1 MQYKQFIKTIFFI
14 AAYALVA
21 LTFAQNTIK
30 SASKAFVQT
39 DHVRAELLAHAPD
52 GVGPGKAVMLGLQI
66 THQPHWHTYW
76 KNSGDSG
83 LPTTLEWGLPAGV
96 GVGETR
102 WPLPK
107 KIPIG
112 NLANYGYE
120 DTVLLPVPL
129 EVGQLFKP
137 GLLSNEIE
145 IKLKAAW
152 LVCKQE
158 CIPEEGEFVLK
169 IPLKG
174 STALHRAAFE
184 AADKAY
190 PRAVAGA
197 HSVQVA
203 KDGQSLAITVAG
215 LPAALRGKTLDF
227 FPEIGNVIETAAPF
241 AQAWSGVGEA
251 ALWTAKVPL
260 SGQRSESPARFPVVL
275 GFGGRGYLADAGV
288 TAEGA
293 TGGAGAGPL
302 VGKAAW
308 PALAAAAQ
316 VPAALEAALKA
327 NMSANSAPSGP
338 NAGVKNA
345 ATGAAVGG
353 LIGGSAAGGS
363 SGAIASSGAAVLG
376 AGSGV
381 AASSSTV
388 QSLLPALLFAL
399 LGGLILNLMPCVF
412 PVLAIKMLGFVKH
425 ATPRERV
432 RSGVAYTVGVVASF
446 VALGALMLILRAG
459 GESLGWGFQLQS
471 PAVVAALAALFTLMG
486 LNLAGVFEFGSILP
500 SSVASLQAKNP
511 SVDAFLS
518 GVLAVAVASPCTA
531 PFMGASLGFA
541 IGLPAWEAL
550 LVFAMVGVGMA
561 LPFLAASLVP
571 AVARVL
577 PKPGAW
583 MDVFKRAMAFP
594 MFATVVWLV
603 WVLGQ
608 QSGIDGAGA
617 LLLLLVVLAML
628 LWGLQLA
635 GKARWVITTISVAS
649 FVLLTLTLGSKI
661 VEMEELP
668 RAQSAAGAP
677 ANGAPVLQA
686 SAVFTWPENA
696 APVWQAWEP
705 GRVEQILAKGQPV
718 FLDFTAAWCVTCQL
732 NKKTTLNSA
741 AVLADMKAKNVALLR
756 ADWTRR
762 DPAVTAALQQLGRSG
777 VPVYVLYKAGQAPI
791 VLSEILS
798 VGEVRAAL
806 ATL

>member
-1 MQYKQFIKTIFFI
+1 MQISYLIKTTLLI
-14 AAYALVA
+14 AAYALSM
-21 LTFAQNTIK
+21 LTFAQNTVK
-30 SASKAFVQT
+30 TAPKAFVQT
-39 DHVRAELLAHAPD
+39 EHVRAELLAYAPE
-52 GVGPGKAVMLGLQI
+52 GVEAGKAVMLGLQI
-66 THQPHWHTYW
+66 AHQPHWHTYW

-83 LPTTLEWGLPAGV
+83 LPTTLEWELPAGV
-96 GVGETR
+96 GVGDTR

-120 DTVLLPVPL
+120 DIVLLPVPL
-129 EVGQLFKP
+129 EISQLYKP
-137 GLLSNEIE
+137 GLLANDME

-158 CIPEEGEFVLK
+158 CIPEEGEFVIK

-184 AADKAY
+184 SAAKAF
-190 PRAVAGA
+190 PAAVAGA
-197 HSVQVA
+197 HRVEVA
-203 KDGQSLAITVAG
+203 KDGQSIAVAVAG

-227 FPEIGNVIETAAPF
+227 FPEIGNMIETAAPF
-241 AQAWSGVGEA
+241 AQAWSGTGDA

-275 GFGGRGYLADAGV
+275 GYGGRGYRADAGV
-288 TAEGA
+288 TALDA
-293 TGGAGAGPL
+293 GGAQL

-327 NMSANSAPSGP
+327 NMSANMPA
-338 NAGVKNA
+338 NA
-345 ATGAAVGG
+345 AGLGA
-353 LIGGSAAGGS
+353 
-363 SGAIASSGAAVLG
+363 SGAAGAAGVG
-376 AGSGV
+376 AGVGAGGRM
-381 AASSSTV
+381 AASALSGSV

-412 PVLAIKMLGFVKH
+412 PVLAIKVLGFVQH
-425 ATPRERV
+425 ATPKARV
-432 RSGVAYTVGVVASF
+432 RSGVAYTLGVIASF
-446 VALGALMLILRAG
+446 VALGALMLALRAG
-459 GESLGWGFQLQS
+459 GQALGWGFQLQS
-471 PAVVAALAALFTLMG
+471 PAVVAALAALFTLLG
-486 LNLAGVFEFGSILP
+486 LNLAGVFEIGSILP

-541 IGLPAWEAL
+541 LGLPAWEAL
-550 LVFAMVGVGMA
+550 LVFAFIGIGMA
-561 LPFLAASLVP
+561 LPYLAASLVP
-571 AVARVL
+571 AVARAL
-577 PKPGAW
+577 PRPGAW

-617 LLLLLVVLAML
+617 LLLLLVLMAMI
-628 LWGLQLA
+628 LWGMQLG
-635 GKARWVITTISVAS
+635 GKLRWVITTISIAC
-649 FVLLTLTLGSKI
+649 FALLTMTLGEKI
-661 VEMEELP
+661 VKMEELP
-668 RAQSAAGAP
+668 VAQAASGAGSAAPTWQGNAAP
-677 ANGAPVLQA
+677 TWQSNGAP
-686 SAVFTWPENA
+686 TWQSNG
-696 APVWQAWEP
+696 APTWQAWEP

-718 FLDFTAAWCVTCQL
+718 FLDFTAAWCVTCQF

-741 AVLADMKAKNVALLR
+741 DVLADLKAKNVALLR

-762 DPAVTAALQQLGRSG
+762 DPAVTAALQQLGRNG
-777 VPVYVLYKAGQAPI
+777 VPVYVIYQAGQAPV

-806 ATL
+806 AKL